1 MFVRNLSKRLS
12 RALVFAFSIAVLS
25 MMLSSTAAGQLGA
38 AQDLAKYRD
47 FQFGMSL
54 ESVAKQI
61 HVNASDAKTTY
72 QRPALIQTLQWEQFG
87 YSNRAAKADSL
98 NNVRFDFYNGELSRM
113 VVTYDPVGTE
123 GLTTDDM
130 IEAISAMF
138 GTATAPE
145 RTITVSGSAAYYE
158 NNQKVLACWEDA
170 QYSYNLFRSSY
181 GNAFGLVA
189 FSKKLDLMASDS
201 RREADRLD
209 KLEAPGKELAR
220 QMKQEEDKRAAQ
232 EKARLISKPKFR
244 P

>member
-1 MFVRNLSKRLS
+1 MISFRTLATSVLCA
-12 RALVFAFSIAVLS
+12 ALFAS
-25 MMLSSTAAGQLGA
+25 MGG

-61 HVNASDAKTTY
+61 HLNASAAKTTH
-72 QRPALIQTLQWEQFG
+72 QRPAVIQTLLWDQLS
-87 YSNRAAKADSL
+87 YSDLAAKDRSL
-98 NNVRFDFYNGELSRM
+98 RSIRFDFYNGELFKM

-130 IEAISAMF
+130 VEAISGF
-138 GTATAPE
+138 YGPATKPE
-145 RTITVSGSAAYYE
+145 RTIAVSTSSLYE
-158 NNQKVLACWEDA
+158 DNQKVLACWEDA
-170 QYSYNLFRSSY
+170 QYSYNLFRSPY
-181 GNAFGLVA
+181 GNAFGLIA
-189 FSKKLDLMASDS
+189 ISKQLDLVVADAS
-201 RREADRLD
+201 REGDRLD

-220 QMKQEEDKRAAQ
+220 RVKQEEDTRVTQ